1 MIRCETR
8 GQIGEERCELTLDL
22 QAFVSATDAR
32 HVLLAH
38 LLSENQ
44 SVPQGELEPLHRA
57 RHDVAHHARA
67 LAVANYQPAKPS
79 RQFGWD
85 VTGGSRSEN
94 CAPHRGT
101 ARGRLSS
108 QRGVAIE

>member
-44 SVPQGELEPLHRA
+44 SVQQGGLEPLDSA
-57 RHDVAHHARA
+57 RHADAHHALA
-67 LAVANYQPAKPS
+67 LTAANYQQAKRS

-85 VTGGSRSEN
+85 VTGLSRGEN
-94 CAPHRGT
+94 CGPHRGT
-101 ARGRLSS
+101 DRGRLS
-108 QRGVAIE
+108 

>member
-1 MIRCETR
+1 MIRRQTR

-22 QAFVSATDAR
+22 QAFVSATNAR

-38 LLSENQ
+38 LLGENQ
-44 SVPQGELEPLHRA
+44 SVPQGWLEPLDRA

-67 LAVANYQPAKPS
+67 LAAANYQQAKRS

-85 VTGGSRSEN
+85 VPGLSRSEN
-94 CAPHRGT
+94 CGPHRGT
-101 ARGRLSS
+101 DRGRLS
-108 QRGVAIE
+108 